1 MDLLETGFK
10 TEDGVGS
17 EGYVHEG
24 ADSLYRV
31 WLTTGLV
38 IGLGLYVW

>member
-1 MDLLETGFK
+1 MGFN

-31 WLTTGLV
+31 WLTAGLV
-38 IGLGLYVW
+38 IGLGLCMW